1 MPRPLLYRRFI
12 PVKKPDINTLALPGY
27 RTNRVKEAM
36 KKDKEKKEKG
46 IVSPRTLEAYDT

>member
-1 MPRPLLYRRFI
+1 V